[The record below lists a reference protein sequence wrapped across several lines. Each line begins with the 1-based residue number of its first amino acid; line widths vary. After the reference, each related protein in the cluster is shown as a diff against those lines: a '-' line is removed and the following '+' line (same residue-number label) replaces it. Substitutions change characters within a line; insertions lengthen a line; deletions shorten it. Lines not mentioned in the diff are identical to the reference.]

1 MEVTT
6 DDTTDFTEK
15 YFENPTYDGT
25 SMIRIHSKPSQ
36 GVNRVPVL
44 PVAVRQ
50 HAHQQAS
57 SQAAFSGAGTTYDAV
72 NTASPKA
79 AGNGQTYDVLDRG
92 KINSKYY
99 CQNNIYIQIYTEE
112 IMINIIGF
120 L

>member
-1 MEVTT
+1 MMEVTT
-6 DDTTDFTEK
+6 DDITDFAEK

-50 HAHQQAS
+50 HQQAS
-57 SQAAFSGAGTTYDAV
+57 SQAALSGAGTITYDAV

-92 KINSKYY
+92 KINSKY
-99 CQNNIYIQIYTEE
+99 
-112 IMINIIGF
+112 
-120 L
+120 

>member
-6 DDTTDFTEK
+6 DDTTDFVEK

-25 SMIRIHSKPSQ
+25 SMIRIHSTPGQ

-50 HAHQQAS
+50 HQQAS
-57 SQAAFSGAGTTYDAV
+57 SQAALSGAGTTHDAV
-72 NTASPKA
+72 NNASPKA

-92 KINSKYY
+92 KINSKY
-99 CQNNIYIQIYTEE
+99 CQNIPIYRST
-112 IMINIIGF
+112 
-120 L
+120 